1 MNPESAPLSA
11 KAQTRMIQIEAGTYP
26 MGTDLGDRDAQP
38 MHRVALSAFA
48 VDATEVT
55 NAAFAEFLN
64 SAGFGVITDA
74 PAGQVDRRH
83 LHPVSAADLLTTP
96 PERSHLRLDRAG
108 RQRRADRDR
117 RPAFCPREGSRQS
130 PSRGGDVAGRAG
142 LLPMARRATADRG
155 RVGGGGARQRRPT
168 LSVGSRAAASMSIPT
183 SNARSGPKRWVW
195 VGTDVP

>member
-96 PERSHLRLDRAG
+96 PSARISALIELDDNDARIEIN
-108 RQRRADRDR
+108 DR
-117 RPAFCPREGSRQS
+117 RFVPAKGYDNRPVAEVTWRGARDYCRWRGARLPTRQS
-130 PSRGGDVAGRAG
+130 GRRRREAKTPDMAMDISASDVRAPCRRG
-142 LLPMARRATADRG
+142 P
-155 RVGGGGARQRRPT
+155 
-168 LSVGSRAAASMSIPT
+168 
-183 SNARSGPKRWVW
+183 
-195 VGTDVP
+195 